1 MPTDYPTEDLT
12 HKVETNQQSTAKGYA
27 KSDLLYATESKTK
40 EQVKELGGAITL
52 PFKHLLSKIEVVL
65 IKDESLDGKGISKV
79 EILNTK
85 LQGSFTPSKD
95 SKDISV
101 APSGEIDATSNA
113 ILIDKNKTAD
123 TNVANA
129 PELNEAIIIP
139 QTLKE
144 QTDFIRVTLDDENDT
159 ELTYKLGAET
169 IFAQGQKYRY
179 TITAKLTELIVESK
193 IEDWKKDE
201 GDNTGT
207 AEL

>member
-1 MPTDYPTEDLT
+1 M
-12 HKVETNQQSTAKGYA
+12 
-27 KSDLLYATESKTK
+27 
-40 EQVKELGGAITL
+40 
-52 PFKHLLSKIEVVL
+52 
-65 IKDESLDGKGISKV
+65 